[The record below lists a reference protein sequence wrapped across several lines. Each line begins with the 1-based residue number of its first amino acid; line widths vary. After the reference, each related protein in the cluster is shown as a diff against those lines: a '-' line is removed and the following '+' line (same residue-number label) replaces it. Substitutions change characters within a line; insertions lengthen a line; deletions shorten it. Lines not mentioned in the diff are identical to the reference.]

1 VRRRRRRG
9 SFVNFGEEEFYLF
22 LVKTASP
29 DSSISSTLLS
39 RKRKRKR
46 AHTEDAT
53 EDATEDEKEERL
65 GRVET
70 SERGGDAPGFD
81 REVEHTKRDLGAA
94 AMPTE
99 DADGGSG
106 VGHEVLPQRA
116 PKKRKRRSGAREPAA
131 DEPTDARVDGRDG
144 GGTSPA
150 NLDDVA
156 CEGFFDARPVVR
168 YAGQGSSADDEERAQ
183 PLDASEE
190 DEDEIRARRGVK
202 YAYKDHT
209 ADIQIHAWGENL
221 SEAFSW
227 AALGMFDY
235 MTPLEDCVKE
245 PLLRYKEI
253 RVSGH
258 DLDTLL
264 FSFLDELLFVFHTE
278 MLICNAVQI
287 CDFDRE
293 SWSIRAVVGGTTFVD
308 GSTRQGTEIKAIT
321 YSAMQIIEREN
332 LSDDA
337 VRNGEHRAEL
347 FVIVDI

>member
-1 VRRRRRRG
+1 MTRDVRARRRR
-9 SFVNFGEEEFYLF
+9 E
-22 LVKTASP
+22 
-29 DSSISSTLLS
+29 
-39 RKRKRKR
+39 RKRPRSIAR
-46 AHTEDAT
+46 TT
-53 EDATEDEKEERL
+53 TTTRRL
-65 GRVET
+65 E
-70 SERGGDAPGFD
+70 A
-81 REVEHTKRDLGAA
+81 AA
-94 AMPTE
+94 AMPRE
-99 DADGGSG
+99 DADGSSGSG
-106 VGHEVLPQRA
+106 VEHEVLPQRA
-116 PKKRKRRSGAREPAA
+116 PKKRKRRSDTREAAA
-131 DEPTDARVDGRDG
+131 DEPTDARVDAGDG
-144 GGTSPA
+144 GGTSRVNA
-150 NLDDVA
+150 DDVE
-156 CEGFFDARPVVR
+156 CEGFVDARAVVR
-168 YAGQGSSADDEERAQ
+168 YAARGASEDEEAQ
-183 PLDASEE
+183 PLDAAEE

-209 ADIQIHAWGENL
+209 ADIQIHAWGEDL

-235 MTPLEDCVKE
+235 MTPLEDCVAE

-293 SWSIRAVVGGTTFVD
+293 SWSIRAIVGGTTFVD
-308 GSTRQGTEIKAIT
+308 GHTRQGTEIKAIT
-321 YSAMQIIEREN
+321 YSAMQIIERKS
-332 LSDDA
+332 LSDDE